1 MPFHLTKQE
10 RAALGMLLA
19 LCALALLG
27 YLVF

>member
-1 MPFHLTKQE
+1 MPFHLTRQE
-10 RAALGMLLA
+10 RATIGILLA